1 MKKLMIISETIGGG
15 LRKHLLLLLHHL
27 DLSNFSE
34 IILIHG
40 NRYDEIFKEDIPWLK
55 EKGIKVMNIPSL
67 VRSLNPREDM
77 KAYCQISKIIKE
89 EQPDIVHCHS
99 SKAGIIG
106 RAAAKRRR
114 VKKVFYTPHG
124 YSFQADEF
132 SPLKRRLFT
141 FIEREASRHATTMT
155 FTVSE
160 GEKQLAIDKGIDRPC
175 KFDVIYNGLP
185 DIQIKK
191 GKLRSFLGLNEED
204 MVIGNC
210 ARISVEKNVDL
221 FVTIAKKY
229 LKYHPDAHFVWIGD
243 GENLDYYQKIHSHI
257 HFIGFRCDSEEL
269 VADFD
274 VFLTTSLHEGLP
286 YSLIEAMRAEVPV
299 VASDVAGNN
308 EVVIPGVNGYLYP
321 LDDVDEAVQS
331 IEKALSLDKKS
342 INQDFNRRF
351 LLTNMIRKIE
361 SHYLN

>member
-1 MKKLMIISETIGGG
+1 MIISETIGGG
-15 LRKHLLLLLHHL
+15 VRKHLLLLLHHL

-34 IILIHG
+34 VILIHG
-40 NRYDEIFKEDIPWLK
+40 NRYDEIFKEDISQLK
-55 EKGIKVMNIPSL
+55 EKGIKVVNIPSL

-77 KAYCQISKIIKE
+77 KAYRQISKIIKE
-89 EQPDIVHCHS
+89 EHPDIVHCHS

-106 RAAAKRRR
+106 RAAAKRRG

-132 SPLKRRLFT
+132 SSLKRRLFT

-160 GEKQLAIDKGIDRPC
+160 GEKQLAIDKEIDCPC

-210 ARISVEKNVDL
+210 ARISAQKNVDL
-221 FVTIAKKY
+221 FIDIAQSY
-229 LKYHPDAHFVWIGD
+229 LRFHPKAHFIWIGD
-243 GENLDYYQKIHSHI
+243 GENIEKYNMLHPNI
-257 HFIGFRCDSEEL
+257 HFIGFRSDSEEL
-269 VADFD
+269 VTDFN
-274 VFLTTSLHEGLP
+274 VFLTTSLYEGLP
-286 YSLIEAMRAEVPV
+286 YASVEALRASVPV
-299 VASDVAGNN
+299 VASDVVGNN
-308 EVVIPGVNGYLYP
+308 DIVIPGVNGFLYP
-321 LDDVDEAVQS
+321 LNDVDSAIKA
-331 IEKALSLDKKS
+331 IEKTKLINKEDIKHDFEQRFSLDK
-342 INQDFNRRF
+342 
-351 LLTNMIRKIE
+351 MIEKIE
-361 SHYLN
+361 GYYLC